1 MPFFSIITPTFNRGY
16 ILPRAIKSVLNQT
29 FKDWELIIV
38 DDGSTDNTSEI
49 VKEFLRDKRIK
60 YIKLERNQGVGKAR
74 NKGIELSTGKFII
87 PLDSDNVLLENALEE
102 IYKEILKYSATENKK
117 SSQEENISLFFFQI
131 RSVSGRKLAENFK
144 GFINWKEYL
153 CEKIRGEYLPVCQRD
168 LLIEIPYE
176 TQINGGEGITWKK
189 ILKKIGKSYFSEKEV
204 LLYDDTLSDRLSFKQ
219 RNFERLYKVFRQ
231 DLKIFWRDYLK
242 FCPKLLFIKILKTI
256 VYYILTILSKMGRI
270 NPR

>member
-1 MPFFSIITPTFNRGY
+1 MPFFSIITPTFNRGH

-87 PLDSDNVLLENALEE
+87 PLDSDDVLLENALEE

-117 SSQEENISLFFFQI
+117 SSQEE
-131 RSVSGRKLAENFK
+131 G
-144 GFINWKEYL
+144 
-153 CEKIRGEYLPVCQRD
+153 
-168 LLIEIPYE
+168 
-176 TQINGGEGITWKK
+176 
-189 ILKKIGKSYFSEKEV
+189 
-204 LLYDDTLSDRLSFKQ
+204 
-219 RNFERLYKVFRQ
+219 
-231 DLKIFWRDYLK
+231 
-242 FCPKLLFIKILKTI
+242 
-256 VYYILTILSKMGRI
+256 
-270 NPR
+270 